1 MLVRMCFV
9 NLFFI
14 CVMLLSDC
22 DWVKWALWKD
32 EERSYMVLAT
42 ENIQGREDSRDCNGR
57 QAGGYMER
65 VTTRICELV
74 DQAERLRGT
83 DSRHASHR
91 KDRKKNFKEDKGD
104 ELEFP
109 QFASH

>member
-1 MLVRMCFV
+1 
-9 NLFFI
+9 
-14 CVMLLSDC
+14 
-22 DWVKWALWKD
+22 
-32 EERSYMVLAT
+32 
-42 ENIQGREDSRDCNGR
+42 
-57 QAGGYMER
+57 MER

-83 DSRHASHR
+83 DSRHPGHR

>member
-1 MLVRMCFV
+1 MF
-9 NLFFI
+9 
-14 CVMLLSDC
+14 LSDC

-32 EERSYMVLAT
+32 KERLYTLLAT
-42 ENIQGREDSRDCNGR
+42 ENIQDREDSRGCSGR

-74 DQAERLRGT
+74 DQAERLRGA
-83 DSRHASHR
+83 DSRHPGHR
-91 KDRKKNFKEDKGD
+91 EDRKKNFRGVKGD
-104 ELEFP
+104 WLEFL

>member
-1 MLVRMCFV
+1 MF
-9 NLFFI
+9 
-14 CVMLLSDC
+14 LSDC

-32 EERSYMVLAT
+32 KERFYTLLAT
-42 ENIQGREDSRDCNGR
+42 ENIQDREDSRGCSGR

-74 DQAERLRGT
+74 DQAERLRGA
-83 DSRHASHR
+83 DSRHPGHR
-91 KDRKKNFKEDKGD
+91 KDRKKNFRGVKGD
-104 ELEFP
+104 WLEFL